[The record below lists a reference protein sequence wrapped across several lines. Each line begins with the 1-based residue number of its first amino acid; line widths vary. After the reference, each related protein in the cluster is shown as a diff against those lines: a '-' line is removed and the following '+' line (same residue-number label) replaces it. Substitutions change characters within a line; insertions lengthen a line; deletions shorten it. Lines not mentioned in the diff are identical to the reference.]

1 MTYTALAPA
10 PSHASA
16 TSSQIAAPEAQIP
29 SSSSVASRLSALSR
43 IQQRPHNRH
52 KRLGKYILGQTI
64 GEGEFGKV
72 KLAWAESENGE
83 RRQFAI
89 KLLRQDR
96 LRGVDQAQRDKVN
109 HEINALQACH
119 HPHVIRLED
128 LLQNVHYIGIVL
140 DFASGG
146 DMFAHIYKNG
156 RLEERNAQRLFAQL
170 VSGVHYLH
178 QKGIVHRDLKLEN
191 LLLDG
196 NNKILISD
204 FGFANSFRSSKGYTL
219 MRTSCGSPCYAAPE
233 VVNSDKNYDG
243 RKVDVWSVGVIL
255 FTFLAGYLPFD
266 DDPNNPD
273 SEDIQQLYRY
283 IATKPLK
290 FPEWIGGEARDLLRQ
305 ILVVD
310 PERRAKMQDI
320 MAHRWLADHRPFLS
334 ITPAEHEGSA
344 SWQRRAS
351 TTPAQQQSPA
361 PRPPAQPQSIP
372 SSSNLAR
379 SASAAAVAKPKPSAE
394 TSPVIGS
401 TSNIYGRNSHAPMRS
416 ASVKPGSIFVQD
428 ARAVK
433 RQSASP
439 AISYVPA
446 THHRTVSKMEEV
458 PELGIATPPQPP
470 AQRAAPRLAPTSKP
484 RPISF
489 QPKTGSSFE
498 LVDGSSLY
506 LPKISKP
513 RVALNRESSKTGE
526 MSRPLTHVSEHE
538 SNYGASAAERS
549 QTQRGSQDPQF
560 MSQSSHARRYS
571 AMPTMT
577 TASTASNIPRSTSM
591 KYQFK
596 ESDHGSGAMPL
607 PSAGDSS
614 ALEVGTPR
622 VSEVAPP
629 IRRTSVRSSLHSTG
643 RQPGAPVNPFNDASE
658 VHRESKES
666 IRTNDTPSVPQSR
679 SKFRLS
685 SALWPRRQSSA
696 VPEGTSVPDRRASY
710 VPTQAPA
717 QSSAAAGAAAA
728 LNNHRS
734 SGIPVKSSKEPSN
747 FKRKTLNFL
756 KRRSMIG

>member
-1 MTYTALAPA
+1 MTYIAVVPT
-10 PSHASA
+10 PSQASA
-16 TSSQIAAPEAQIP
+16 RSSQITPPDAQITQ
-29 SSSSVASRLSALSR
+29 SNSVASRLSALSR
-43 IQQRPHNRH
+43 IQQKPHNRH

-72 KLAWAESENGE
+72 KLAWAEGENGE
-83 RRQFAI
+83 RRQYAI

-109 HEINALQACH
+109 HEINALQACR

-146 DMFAHIYKNG
+146 DMFAYIYKNG

-204 FGFANSFRSSKGYTL
+204 FGFANSFRNSKGYTL

-305 ILVVD
+305 ILVVE
-310 PERRAKMQDI
+310 PERRAKMQEI

-344 SWQRRAS
+344 PWQRRAS
-351 TTPAQQQSPA
+351 AAPSQQPA
-361 PRPPAQPQSIP
+361 PAPMPPVKPQSIP
-372 SSSNLAR
+372 NASQLAR
-379 SASAAAVAKPKPSAE
+379 SASVAAATKSKPSEE
-394 TSPVIGS
+394 TSS
-401 TSNIYGRNSHAPMRS
+401 TASS
-416 ASVKPGSIFVQD
+416 ASSNHGRRTHVPMGSSPMIPGSIHTQD
-428 ARAVK
+428 VK
-433 RQSASP
+433 VTRRQSASP
-439 AISYVPA
+439 AVSYAPA
-446 THHRTVSKMEEV
+446 THHRTVSTMEEV
-458 PELGIATPPQPP
+458 PELGIATPPLPP
-470 AQRAAPRLAPTSKP
+470 SQRASQRLAPTSKP

-489 QPKTGSSFE
+489 QPKTASSFE

-506 LPKISKP
+506 LPKTSKP

-526 MSRPLTHVSEHE
+526 MSRPLSYVSGHE
-538 SNYGASAAERS
+538 SAFGGLERH
-549 QTQRGSQDPQF
+549 QAQRSGQDPQK
-560 MSQSSHARRYS
+560 MLTSSHARRYS
-571 AMPTMT
+571 AMPTMMM
-577 TASTASNIPRSTSM
+577 AATASNIPRSTSL
-591 KYQFK
+591 KYIGK
-596 ESDHGSGAMPL
+596 ESDHCFGTMPS
-607 PSAGDSS
+607 PSTDSS
-614 ALEVGTPR
+614 AIFK
-622 VSEVAPP
+622 SETSRNSDVAQPT
-629 IRRTSVRSSLHSTG
+629 RRTSVRASTVATE
-643 RQPGAPVNPFNDASE
+643 RQPGMPSNPFFDVSE
-658 VHRESKES
+658 VHRESNDS
-666 IRTNDTPSVPQSR
+666 SRINDTPSLPQSR

-685 SALWPRRQSSA
+685 SALWPRRQTSA
-696 VPEGTSVPDRRASY
+696 VTEGINVPGRRASNF
-710 VPTQAPA
+710 PTQV
-717 QSSAAAGAAAA
+717 QSQSNAAAAAA

-734 SGIPVKSSKEPSN
+734 SGIPVKSSNEPLN
-747 FKRKTLNFL
+747 FKKKTLNFL